1 MPQLWVTPEDLGD
14 SSGSAFAYEACQT
27 ATYILWALSGR
38 KYNGVQTVT
47 ERYECPCRQYL
58 GASTGSITADIVR
71 GNIVNRYYSGGDCG
85 CMNDH
90 SRVRLRGRPV
100 QSVSEVISMG
110 SALTQADYR
119 VVNKSVLEGTSSV
132 SFDPCDVQVTYTFG
146 ARPPAAGSRAARYLA
161 DQLVKSWSGDECEL
175 PDRVTS
181 ISRQGVS
188 YTILD
193 NQDFLADMRTGVYA
207 VDLFIKA
214 TNPDNAR
221 KPSRVFSPDLPRARQ
236 TTTAYAGTATPELGP
251 DDVTIVPGT
260 ATLWEITLNTSQA
273 DMLDGITWQPLIQVS
288 SWNGAVL
295 YEVGA
300 GRVSIVDENMTVSL
314 TAADTGSANIS
325 GPGQWDLYAQNV
337 SDTSTVIHLRT
348 GNVYFNQ

>member
-1 MPQLWVTPEDLGD
+1 VPHLWVTPEDLGD
-14 SSGSAFAYEACQT
+14 NSSSPFAYEACQT

-47 ERYECPCRQYL
+47 ERYTCPCRKIY
-58 GASTGSITADIVR
+58 GASTSTTMADIVH
-71 GNIVNRYYSGGDCG
+71 GDVINRLYTSGSCG
-85 CMNDH
+85 CANDH

-110 SALTQADYR
+110 DVLTEADYR
-119 VVNKSVLEGTSSV
+119 IVNKNVLEGISSV

-181 ISRQGVS
+181 VSRQGVS

-193 NQDFLADMRTGVYA
+193 NQDFLAEMRTGVYA

-236 TTTAYAGTATPELGP
+236 TTAAYVGMATPELGP
-251 DDVTIVPGT
+251 DDLTITPGMG
-260 ATLWEITLNTSQA
+260 ATWVVELNTAQA
-273 DMLDGITWQPLIQVS
+273 DMLDGVTWQPLIQVS

-300 GRVSIVDENMTVSL
+300 GRVDIVDGVMTVSL
-314 TAADTGSANIS
+314 TTGDTGSSTIS

-348 GNVYFNQ
+348 GNVYFQQ